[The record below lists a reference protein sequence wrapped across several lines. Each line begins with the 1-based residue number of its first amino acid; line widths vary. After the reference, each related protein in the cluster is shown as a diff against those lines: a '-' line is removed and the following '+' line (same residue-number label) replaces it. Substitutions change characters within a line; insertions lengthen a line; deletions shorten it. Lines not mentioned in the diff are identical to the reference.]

1 MKSKIEENIFTC
13 PRCGFSATK
22 DISDRETDIIR
33 GSGSLYLDRNVGSS
47 LKVMD
52 SDKGPDT
59 LPTTAIDCPKCGN
72 NNAFWWMLQTRSADE
87 ATTQFYRCTK
97 CGHTWRNY
105 S

>member
-22 DISDRETDIIR
+22 DNGDRETDIVR
-33 GSGSLYLDRNVGSS
+33 GSSSLYSDRNVGSS

-87 ATTQFYRCTK
+87 A
-97 CGHTWRNY
+97 
-105 S
+105 